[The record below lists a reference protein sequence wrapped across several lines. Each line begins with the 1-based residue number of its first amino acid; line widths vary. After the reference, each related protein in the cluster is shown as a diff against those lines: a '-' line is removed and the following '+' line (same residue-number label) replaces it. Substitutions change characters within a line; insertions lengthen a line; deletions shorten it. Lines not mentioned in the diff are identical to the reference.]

1 MFCCC
6 SNIKELILQFF
17 PTELQERKPVKMQ
30 SLTLTS
36 GTKEAPAN
44 VDRRGEEA
52 VPLGATTMAAADH
65 DVMRENDAA
74 SRHTVVSCVIGYW
87 TADTAHQTTCTTAQG
102 EGKEKMNFYV
112 GQVFCIISHIQ

>member
-1 MFCCC
+1 M
-6 SNIKELILQFF
+6 LQFF
-17 PTELQERKPVKMQ
+17 PYISELQERKPVKVQ

-65 DVMRENDAA
+65 DVMREDDAA
-74 SRHTVVSCVIGYW
+74 SRHTVVSCVIGHW
-87 TADTAHQTTCTTAQG
+87 TADTAHQTTCTRAQG
-102 EGKEKMNFYV
+102 EGKGKMTFYV
-112 GQVFCIISHIQ
+112 G